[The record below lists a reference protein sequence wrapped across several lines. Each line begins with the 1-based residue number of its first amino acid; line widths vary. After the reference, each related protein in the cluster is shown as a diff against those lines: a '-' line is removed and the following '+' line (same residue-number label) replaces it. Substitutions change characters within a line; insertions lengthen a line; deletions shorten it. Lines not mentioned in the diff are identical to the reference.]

1 MAGATGRTAGSR
13 KGSARRRSF
22 RRLPGDFHA
31 CYTSAASQ
39 GAFGSCGTYRSW
51 NLRVL
56 NSPAAGR
63 RLAQRVA
70 TVQVAAVLLSALACL
85 PIGPR
90 AALAV
95 GLGGGSVTLGNWLA
109 SRLALKRQAP
119 GAGEALAGVL
129 LGTAAKWV
137 LVLGTAWVAVA
148 VYRLPPAALLG
159 GFVVA
164 VLAQVAGMLRR

>member
-1 MAGATGRTAGSR
+1 M
-13 KGSARRRSF
+13 
-22 RRLPGDFHA
+22 
-31 CYTSAASQ
+31 
-39 GAFGSCGTYRSW
+39 
-51 NLRVL
+51 L

-70 TVQVAAVLLSALACL
+70 TVQVVAVLLAALACL
-85 PIGPR
+85 LIGPR

-95 GLGGGSVTLGNWLA
+95 GLGGGSVALGNWLA
-109 SRLALKRQAP
+109 SRLALKSQAP